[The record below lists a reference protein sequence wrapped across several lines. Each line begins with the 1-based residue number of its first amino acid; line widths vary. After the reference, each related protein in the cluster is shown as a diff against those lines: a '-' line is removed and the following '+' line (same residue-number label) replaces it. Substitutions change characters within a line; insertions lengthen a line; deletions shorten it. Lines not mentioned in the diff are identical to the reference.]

1 MSVGLRKSGVA
12 MAFVLSFG
20 NTSSV
25 ENSDAGL
32 IHSRLAEYHA
42 HPPFSKGGGKSSGL
56 AFRRRVTYECTLSRG
71 ESCASCGLTWQENQL
86 SAAVKLHDILII
98 GAGLAGMRAAVAAPS
113 DLDVAVMSKVHPVR
127 SHSVAAQ
134 GGINAALGKEDSWQ
148 AHAFDTTKGGLYLGD
163 QDAIEA
169 MCREAPDDILELERL
184 GVIFSRDTQGHIAQ
198 RPFGGAGFPRTCYA
212 ADRTGHAILHAMYEQ
227 LLKHRIRVYEEWYV
241 TALIVEDGV
250 CRGVVAWDLIHG
262 GLHAIGA
269 KAVILATGGSGRVFL
284 TSTNAVINTGDGMA
298 LAYRAGAPLADM
310 EFVQFHPTTL
320 KGTGILITEGA
331 RGEGGYLL
339 NTLGERFMKDY
350 APQQMELATRSTV
363 SLAIGRE
370 IVEGRGVD
378 GCVLL
383 DLRHLGRQRILERLP
398 QIRELAI
405 EFAGLDPIETP
416 IPVRPGAHYQMGGV
430 RTNQWTETAVAG
442 LFAAGECA
450 CVSVHGA
457 NRLGGNS
464 LLETI
469 VFGRRAGV
477 RAGEYARTVGAQAL
491 TTDQL
496 RVEQHRVQQL
506 LGHKGSVRA
515 WQIREELGELMSLN
529 LGLVRT
535 HASMSAATSALTA
548 LTHRA
553 ASVMVQDKGQVFN
566 TDLVQALELQSL
578 LDIAETIIA
587 GALARKES
595 RGAHY
600 RSDYPTRDD
609 QRWLR
614 HSLIRRTPEGMVLT
628 YEPVTITRFPPT

>member
-1 MSVGLRKSGVA
+1 MK
-12 MAFVLSFG
+12 
-20 NTSSV
+20 
-25 ENSDAGL
+25 
-32 IHSRLAEYHA
+32 
-42 HPPFSKGGGKSSGL
+42 
-56 AFRRRVTYECTLSRG
+56 
-71 ESCASCGLTWQENQL
+71 Q
-86 SAAVKLHDILII
+86 HDILII
-98 GAGLAGMRAAVAAPS
+98 GAGLAGMRAAVAVPP
-113 DLDVAVMSKVHPVR
+113 DLDVAVVSKVHPVR

-134 GGINAALGKEDSWQ
+134 GGINAALGEDDSWE

-169 MCREAPDDILELERL
+169 MCREAPDDIHELERL
-184 GVIFSRDTQGHIAQ
+184 GVIFSRDEGGRIAQ

-227 LLKHRIRVYEEWYV
+227 LLKRRIAVYEEWYV
-241 TALIVEDGV
+241 TSLLVEDGM
-250 CRGVVAWDLIHG
+250 CHGVVAWDLIHG
-262 GLHAIGA
+262 GLHTIRA

-339 NTLGERFMKDY
+339 NTLGERFMKTY
-350 APQQMELATRSTV
+350 APEQMELATRSTV
-363 SLAIGRE
+363 SLAIGQE
-370 IVEGRGVD
+370 ILEGRGVD

-430 RTNQWTETAVAG
+430 RTNQWTETCIAG
-442 LFAAGECA
+442 LYAAGECA

-464 LLETI
+464 LLDTI
-469 VFGRRAGV
+469 VFGRRAGI
-477 RAGEYARTVGAQAL
+477 RAGEYVRTVTSRPLTGNQLGIEQA
-491 TTDQL
+491 
-496 RVEQHRVQQL
+496 RVQRL
-506 LGHKGSVRA
+506 LAQEGTVKA
-515 WQIREELGELMSLN
+515 WQIREELGQTMSLN

-535 HASMSAATSALTA
+535 QESMSVARSVIAELT
-548 LTHRA
+548 RRV
-553 ASVMVQDKGQVFN
+553 ASVTLQDKGLVFN
-566 TDLVQALELQSL
+566 TDLIQALELQCL
-578 LDIAETIIA
+578 LDVAETIVVSAIA
-587 GALARKES
+587 RQES

-600 RSDYPTRDD
+600 RSDYPKRDD
-609 QRWLR
+609 ANWLI
-614 HSLIRRTPEGMVLT
+614 HSLIRRTIEGTVLT
-628 YEPVTITRFPPT
+628 NVPVTITRFTPS

>member
-1 MSVGLRKSGVA
+1 M
-12 MAFVLSFG
+12 
-20 NTSSV
+20 
-25 ENSDAGL
+25 
-32 IHSRLAEYHA
+32 
-42 HPPFSKGGGKSSGL
+42 
-56 AFRRRVTYECTLSRG
+56 RVY
-71 ESCASCGLTWQENQL
+71 
-86 SAAVKLHDILII
+86 DIVIV
-98 GAGLAGMRAAVAAPS
+98 GAGLAGMRAALALPPE
-113 DLDVAVMSKVHPVR
+113 LDVAVISKVHPVR

-134 GGINAALGKEDSWQ
+134 GGINAALGDNDSWE

-184 GVIFSRDTQGHIAQ
+184 GVIFSRDDRGRIAP

-227 LLKHRIRVYEEWYV
+227 LMKRRFRVYEEWFV
-241 TALIVEDGV
+241 TSLVVEDGV
-250 CRGVVAWDLIHG
+250 CRGVIAWDLIHG

-269 KAVILATGGSGRVFL
+269 KAVILAAGGSGRAFL

-320 KGTGILITEGA
+320 KDTGILITEGA

-339 NTLGERFMKDY
+339 NTLGERFMKTY

-363 SLAIGRE
+363 SLAIGQE
-370 IVEGRGVD
+370 ILEGRGID

-383 DLRHLGRQRILERLP
+383 DLRHLGRSRILERLP

-405 EFAGLDPIETP
+405 EFAGLDPVETP

-430 RTNQWTETAVAG
+430 RTNQWGETVIPG
-442 LFAAGECA
+442 LYAAGECA

-469 VFGRRAGV
+469 VFGRRTGL
-477 RAGEYARTVGAQAL
+477 RAGDYARTIAPRAL
-491 TTDQL
+491 SDTTL
-496 RVEQHRVQQL
+496 THEQRRLQQL
-506 LGHKGSVRA
+506 LSNEGPTRA
-515 WQIREELGELMSLN
+515 WQLRDELGKTMSLN

-535 HASMSAATSALTA
+535 QASMLGATATVASLKA
-548 LTHRA
+548 RA
-553 ASVMVQDKGQVFN
+553 AAVTIHDKGRVFN
-566 TDLVQALELQSL
+566 TDLIQALELQSL
-578 LDIAETIIA
+578 LEIAETIVA
-587 GALARKES
+587 GALARTES

-600 RSDYPTRDD
+600 RSDFPQRDD
-609 QRWLR
+609 ANWLR
-614 HSLIRRTPEGMVLT
+614 HTLARRTPGGPALT
-628 YEPVTITRFPPT
+628 YEPVTITRFPPTK

>member
-1 MSVGLRKSGVA
+1 M
-12 MAFVLSFG
+12 
-20 NTSSV
+20 
-25 ENSDAGL
+25 
-32 IHSRLAEYHA
+32 
-42 HPPFSKGGGKSSGL
+42 
-56 AFRRRVTYECTLSRG
+56 
-71 ESCASCGLTWQENQL
+71 QEL
-86 SAAVKLHDILII
+86 VKLHDILII
-98 GAGLAGMRAAVAAPS
+98 GAGLAGMRAAVAAPP
-113 DLDVAVMSKVHPVR
+113 DLDVAVISKVHPVR

-134 GGINAALGKEDSWQ
+134 GGINAALGKHDSWE

-184 GVIFSRDTQGHIAQ
+184 GVIFSRDDQGHIAQ

-212 ADRTGHAILHAMYEQ
+212 ADRTGHAIVHAMYEQ
-227 LLKHRIRVYEEWYV
+227 LLKRRIAVYEEWYV

-262 GLHAIGA
+262 GLRAIGA

-298 LAYRAGAPLADM
+298 LAYRAGIPLADM

-320 KGTGILITEGA
+320 KDTGILITEGA
-331 RGEGGYLL
+331 RGEGAYLL
-339 NTLGERFMKDY
+339 NTLGERFMKTY

-363 SLAIGRE
+363 SLAIGQE
-370 IVEGRGVD
+370 ILEGRGVD

-405 EFAGLDPIETP
+405 EFAGIDPIETP

-430 RTNQWTETAVAG
+430 RTNQWTETGITG
-442 LFAAGECA
+442 LYAAGECA

-469 VFGRRAGV
+469 VFGRRAGI
-477 RAGEYARTVGAQAL
+477 RAGEYARTVAPQAL

-496 RVEQHRVQQL
+496 TTEQARVHQL
-506 LGHKGSVRA
+506 MAQEGSVRT
-515 WQIREELGELMSLN
+515 WQIREELGQLMSLN

-535 HASMSAATSALTA
+535 HESMSAAISALTV

-553 ASVMVQDKGQVFN
+553 ASVTVQDKGRVFN
-566 TDLVQALELQSL
+566 TDLVQAFELQSL
-578 LDIAETIIA
+578 LDVAETIVTS
-587 GALARKES
+587 ALARTES

-600 RSDYPTRDD
+600 RSDFPARDN
-609 QRWLR
+609 QHWLT
-614 HSLIRRTPEGMVLT
+614 HSLIRRTPEGTALT
-628 YEPVTITRFPPT
+628 YEPVSITRFPPV

>member
-1 MSVGLRKSGVA
+1 
-12 MAFVLSFG
+12 
-20 NTSSV
+20 
-25 ENSDAGL
+25 
-32 IHSRLAEYHA
+32 
-42 HPPFSKGGGKSSGL
+42 
-56 AFRRRVTYECTLSRG
+56 
-71 ESCASCGLTWQENQL
+71 
-86 SAAVKLHDILII
+86 VKQHDILII
-98 GAGLAGMRAAVAAPS
+98 GAGLAGMRAAVAVPP

-134 GGINAALGKEDSWQ
+134 GGINAALGKDDSWE

-169 MCREAPDDILELERL
+169 MCREAPHDILELERL
-184 GVIFSRDTQGHIAQ
+184 GVIFSRDGQGRIAQ

-227 LLKHRIRVYEEWYV
+227 LLKRRIAVYEEWYV
-241 TALIVEDGV
+241 TALIVEDGT
-250 CRGVVAWDLIHG
+250 CRGVLAWDLIHG
-262 GLHAIGA
+262 GVHAIGA
-269 KAVILATGGSGRVFL
+269 KAVILATGGSGRVYL

-339 NTLGERFMKDY
+339 NTLGERFMQAY

-363 SLAIGRE
+363 SLAIGQE

-430 RTNQWTETAVAG
+430 RTNQWTETGIAG
-442 LFAAGECA
+442 LYAAGECA

-477 RAGEYARTVGAQAL
+477 RAGEYARTAAPQTL
-491 TTDQL
+491 NTDKL
-496 RVEQHRVQQL
+496 ATEQSRVQGL
-506 LGHKGSVRA
+506 LAQEGSVRA
-515 WQIREELGELMSLN
+515 WQIREELGQLMSLN

-535 HASMSAATSALTA
+535 HESMSAAISALTA

-553 ASVMVQDKGQVFN
+553 ASVTVQDKGRVFN

-578 LDIAETIIA
+578 LDVAETIVA
-587 GALARKES
+587 SAVARKES

-600 RSDYPTRDD
+600 RSDYPVRDD
-609 QRWLR
+609 QHWLR
-614 HSLIRRTPEGMVLT
+614 HSLIRRTPEGTVLT
-628 YEPVTITRFPPT
+628 YEPVTITRFPPK

>member
-1 MSVGLRKSGVA
+1 MSA
-12 MAFVLSFG
+12 
-20 NTSSV
+20 
-25 ENSDAGL
+25 D
-32 IHSRLAEYHA
+32 
-42 HPPFSKGGGKSSGL
+42 HPGG
-56 AFRRRVTYECTLSRG
+56 TLP
-71 ESCASCGLTWQENQL
+71 ALFGLTRHKTGIRQ
-86 SAAVKLHDILII
+86 AVKLHDILII
-98 GAGLAGMRAAVAAPS
+98 GAGLAGMRAAIAAPP
-113 DLDVAVMSKVHPVR
+113 DLDVAVISKVHPVR

-134 GGINAALGKEDSWQ
+134 GGINAALGENDSWE
-148 AHAFDTTKGGLYLGD
+148 AHAYDTTKGGLYLGD

-184 GVIFSRDTQGHIAQ
+184 GVIFSRDEQGRIAQ

-227 LLKHRIRVYEEWYV
+227 LLKRRIAVYEEWYV
-241 TALIVEDGV
+241 TALIMEGGA

-339 NTLGERFMKDY
+339 NTLGERFMQTY

-363 SLAIGRE
+363 SLAIGQE
-370 IVEGRGVD
+370 ILEGRGVD

-430 RTNQWTETAVAG
+430 RTNQWTETGITG

-469 VFGRRAGV
+469 VFGRRAGI
-477 RAGEYARTVGAQAL
+477 RAGEYARTIAPRAL

-496 RVEQHRVQQL
+496 INEQRRVQKLISQE
-506 LGHKGSVRA
+506 GSVRT
-515 WQIREELGELMSLN
+515 WQIREELGQLMSLN

-535 HASMSAATSALTA
+535 HESMSAAIAALTA

-553 ASVMVQDKGQVFN
+553 AFVTVQNKGRVFN
-566 TDLVQALELQSL
+566 TDLVQAFELQSL
-578 LDIAETIIA
+578 LDVAATIIA
-587 GALARKES
+587 SALPRKES

-600 RSDYPTRDD
+600 RSDYPVRDD
-609 QRWLR
+609 QHWLT
-614 HSLIRRTPEGMVLT
+614 HSLIRRTPEGTALT
-628 YEPVTITRFPPT
+628 YDPVIVTRFPPT

>member
-1 MSVGLRKSGVA
+1 LNLLLKY
-12 MAFVLSFG
+12 FLF
-20 NTSSV
+20 SS
-25 ENSDAGL
+25 DG
-32 IHSRLAEYHA
+32 
-42 HPPFSKGGGKSSGL
+42 
-56 AFRRRVTYECTLSRG
+56 
-71 ESCASCGLTWQENQL
+71 Q
-86 SAAVKLHDILII
+86 AVKLHDVLII
-98 GAGLAGMRAAVAAPS
+98 GAGLAGMRAAVATPP
-113 DLDVAVMSKVHPVR
+113 DLDVAVISKVHPVR

-134 GGINAALGKEDSWQ
+134 GGINAALGENDSWE
-148 AHAFDTTKGGLYLGD
+148 AHAFDTSKGGLYLGD

-169 MCREAPDDILELERL
+169 MCREAPDDILGLERL
-184 GVIFSRDTQGHIAQ
+184 GVIFSRDEQGRIAQ

-227 LLKHRIRVYEEWYV
+227 LLKRRIAVYEEWYV
-241 TALIVEDGV
+241 TALILEGGA

-339 NTLGERFMKDY
+339 NTLGERFMKTY

-363 SLAIGRE
+363 SLAIGQE
-370 IVEGRGVD
+370 ILEGRGVD

-430 RTNQWTETAVAG
+430 RTNQWTETGIPG
-442 LFAAGECA
+442 LYAAGECA

-469 VFGRRAGV
+469 VFGRRAGI
-477 RAGEYARTVGAQAL
+477 RAGAYARTVAPQAL

-496 RVEQHRVQQL
+496 AIEQQRVQRL
-506 LGHKGSVRA
+506 LTQEGTVRA
-515 WQIREELGELMSLN
+515 WQIREELGQLMSLN

-535 HASMSAATSALTA
+535 HESMSAALSALTA
-548 LTHRA
+548 LSHRA
-553 ASVMVQDKGQVFN
+553 ASIMVQDKGRVFN
-566 TDLVQALELQSL
+566 MELVQAFELQSL
-578 LDIAETIIA
+578 LDVAETIVTS
-587 GALARKES
+587 ALARTES

-600 RSDYPTRDD
+600 RSDFPVRND
-609 QRWLR
+609 QDWLR
-614 HSLIRRTPEGMVLT
+614 HSLIQRTLEGATLT
-628 YEPVTITRFPPT
+628 YGPVMITHFPPK